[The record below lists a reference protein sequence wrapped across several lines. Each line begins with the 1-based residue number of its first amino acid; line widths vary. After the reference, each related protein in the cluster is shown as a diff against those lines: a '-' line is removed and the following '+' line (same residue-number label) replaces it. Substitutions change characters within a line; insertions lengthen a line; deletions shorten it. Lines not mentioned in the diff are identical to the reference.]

1 MVPSIDA
8 SPGSPPVY
16 GAPMRLLVVEDEP
29 KMAQMLQRGLKE
41 EGHEVD
47 VCHSGEEAL
56 QQGVDVPYDC
66 VVLDWGLPDKDGVAV
81 LREWRSRGV
90 MTPVLLLTARGSTG
104 EKVTGLRAGAD
115 DYLVKPFH
123 FDELLAR
130 LEALARRGAGEKASS
145 TVGDLTLEVRR
156 RVLRC
161 GETEVSLTGR
171 EWALFSELLAQAG
184 DAVSRTRLL
193 LKVWGND
200 FDGTG
205 NVVDV
210 YVGYLRTKLERI
222 GARRVSIEAVR
233 GVGYRLLAKDA

>member
-1 MVPSIDA
+1 
-8 SPGSPPVY
+8 
-16 GAPMRLLVVEDEP
+16 MRLLVVEDEP

-47 VCHSGEEAL
+47 VCRSGEAAL
-56 QQGVDVPYDC
+56 HQGVDVPYDC
-66 VVLDWGLPDKDGVAV
+66 VVLDWGLPDRDGVEV
-81 LREWRSRGV
+81 LREWRGRGV

-130 LEALARRGAGEKASS
+130 LEALARRGAGEKGSS
-145 TVGDLTLEVRR
+145 TIGDVTMETRR
-156 RVLRC
+156 RVLRR
-161 GETEVSLTGR
+161 GDAEVSLTGR
-171 EWALFSELLAQAG
+171 EWGLFGELVAQAG

-193 LKVWGND
+193 LKVWGHD

-210 YVGYLRTKLERI
+210 YVGYLRTKLDRL
-222 GARRVSIEAVR
+222 GTQRVALEAVR
-233 GVGYRLLAKDA
+233 GIGYRLVVSREG